1 MFGTTAQSYKKN
13 NTILHLLSSFLGISI
28 NIFLKTFSQT
38 FAETSQKDN
47 FFLTIFNK
55 AHFR

>member
-28 NIFLKTFSQT
+28 IIFLKTFPQT
-38 FAETSQKDN
+38 FA
-47 FFLTIFNK
+47 
-55 AHFR
+55 